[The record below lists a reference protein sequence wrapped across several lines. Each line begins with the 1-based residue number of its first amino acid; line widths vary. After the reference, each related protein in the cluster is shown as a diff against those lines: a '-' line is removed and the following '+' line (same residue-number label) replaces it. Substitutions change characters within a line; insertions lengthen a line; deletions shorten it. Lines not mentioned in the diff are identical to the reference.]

1 MHDTWKS
8 KKLWFAVGVI
18 VFAFA
23 FAVLSATVTPTLA
36 PMFEQFCGVLEFV
49 SAAYLTGNVANK
61 FVAAKAGAAVAEAP
75 APKVATSKKAL
86 EATPPGGPRIPE
98 E

>member
-8 KKLWFAVGVI
+8 KKLWFAIGVI

-23 FAVLSATVTPTLA
+23 FAVLSATTMPTLA
-36 PMFEQFCGVLEFV
+36 PMFEQFCSVLEFV

-61 FVAAKAGAAVAEAP
+61 FVAGKVGAAAAAE
-75 APKVATSKKAL
+75 APKVAASKKAL
-86 EATPPGGPRIPE
+86 EAAPPGGPRVPE
-98 E
+98 D